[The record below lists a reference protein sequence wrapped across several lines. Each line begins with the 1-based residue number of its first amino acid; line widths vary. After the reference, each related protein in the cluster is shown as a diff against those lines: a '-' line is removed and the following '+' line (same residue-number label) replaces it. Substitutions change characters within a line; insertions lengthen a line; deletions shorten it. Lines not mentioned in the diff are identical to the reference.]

1 MTDRIYY
8 TYAYLRE
15 DGTPYYIGRGKG
27 DRAFDITHRIK
38 VPPKERVLFL
48 KRNLTYAEASQH
60 EIYMIAVLGRKDLG
74 TGILRNLT
82 DGGEGRPGPKPE
94 EEVRKISKSLTG
106 RAMPDKVKQKISETK
121 TGVPVHSEEEK
132 EKRRL
137 RFRENNPNA
146 TGKAVKGKRV
156 WNDGIKNCYSDTCPG
171 EGWTSG
177 KIGEGGFKGKSH
189 SETQCCKFS
198 EDRKKRRHW
207 VNKEGKTKFQEFC
220 PGDGWILG
228 RKWKEV

>member
-1 MTDRIYY
+1 MANRIYY

-82 DGGEGRPGPKPE
+82 NGGEGRPGPKPK
-94 EEVRKISKSLTG
+94 EEVEKIRQSNTGKTQSEETKRKL
-106 RAMPDKVKQKISETK
+106 SEIK
-121 TGVPVHSEEEK
+121 TGVPIHTEENK
-132 EKRRL
+132 ERL
-137 RFRENNPNA
+137 RKVWTENNPNA
-146 TGKAVKGKRV
+146 NGNSVRNKQV
-156 WNDGIKNCYSDTCPG
+156 WNNGTVNRYFDADPG
-171 EGWTSG
+171 EGWVLG
-177 KIGEGGFKGKSH
+177 KLGEGAFKGKSH
-189 SETQCCKFS
+189 SETQCRKFS

-207 VNKEGKTKFQEFC
+207 VNKEGKTKFQELC
-220 PGDGWILG
+220 PGEGWVLG

>member
-1 MTDRIYY
+1 MTNRIYY

-82 DGGEGRPGPKPE
+82 NGGEGRPGPKPE

-106 RAMPDKVKQKISETK
+106 RIMPDEVKQKISKTK
-121 TGVPVHSEEEK
+121 TGVPIHSEEEK
-132 EKRRL
+132 EKRRSRL
-137 RFRENNPNA
+137 KERNPNA
-146 TGKAVKGKRV
+146 DGNSIRGKQV
-156 WNDGIKNCYSDTCPG
+156 WNNGSTNRYFEVDPG
-171 EGWTSG
+171 EGWVLG
-177 KIGEGGFKGKSH
+177 KIGGGFKGTH
-189 SETQCCKFS
+189 SEETCRKFS
-198 EDRKKRRHW
+198 EDRKKRKHW
-207 VNKEGKTKFQEFC
+207 VNEEGKTKFQPMS
-220 PGDGWILG
+220 PGEGWQPG
-228 RKWKEV
+228 RKWRTEP